1 MGETSTRL
9 GDQVII
15 VTGGNKGIGLGIAER
30 LVRDGARVV
39 ITGRDREAGREA
51 EALLR
56 AAGANPA
63 APGDDRGG
71 AAGEERCQFIGA
83 DNADPEQIRDVVAS
97 TLHHYG
103 RINGLVNNVAT
114 MERETILTTEP
125 EFLRKVLDINL
136 VGAVEYARQVL
147 LHMLDHGSGQIVTIG
162 STHAWSG
169 LAELFPYSLSKG
181 ALLTLTHHIAR
192 NYARQG
198 IRANWVT
205 VGWIITP
212 GEVEVWRREGKDRSW
227 IEEKAREVVPLGRL
241 QTPEEIGGAVAFLFS
256 PEAEQITDTELD
268 VTGGLR
274 V

>member
-1 MGETSTRL
+1 MAETSTKL

-30 LVRDGARVV
+30 LVHDGARVV
-39 ITGRDREAGREA
+39 ITGRDRQAGERA
-51 EALLR
+51 EAQMR
-56 AAGANPA
+56 AAGAKLA
-63 APGDDRGG
+63 APGDDDEP
-71 AAGEERCQFIGA
+71 AGKERCRFIAA
-83 DNADPEQIRDVVAS
+83 DNADPQQTRDVVAS
-97 TLHHYG
+97 TLRHYG
-103 RINGLVNNVAT
+103 RIDGLVNNVAT
-114 MERETILTTEP
+114 MKRETILTTEP

-169 LAELFPYSLSKG
+169 LADLFPYSLSKG

-198 IRANWVT
+198 IRANWIT

-212 GEVEVWRREGKDRSW
+212 GEVEVWRREEKDRSW

-241 QTPEEIGGAVAFLFS
+241 QTPEEIGAAVAFLFS
-256 PEAEQITDTELD
+256 PDALQITDTELD